1 MKILIL
7 GDIVGRPGRNAVAN
21 QLSHL
26 REEYKPDLVIVNGEN
41 ASAGRGLTEKNAKEL
56 FELDID
62 VITTGNHVW
71 DKKEILTYIESYP
84 QLIRPANYPDP
95 CPGKGYT
102 IIHKG
107 ETTIGVINLSGV
119 VYLSNLTNPFHTID
133 KILHEISK
141 QCNIIILDFHAEAT
155 SEKLAMGYYCDGR
168 ISLVY
173 GTHTH
178 VQTADK
184 RILNGGTGYITD
196 IGMTGPL
203 DGILGV
209 DKDIIIQQMQNNRPA
224 RYDLAQGP
232 VQINGIITEINEET
246 GKCQSLDN
254 FIRIIEE

>member
-7 GDIVGRPGRNAVAN
+7 GDIVGRPGRNAVRD

-26 REEYKPDLVIVNGEN
+26 REEYRADVVIVNGEN
-41 ASAGRGLTEKNAKEL
+41 ASAGRGITEKNAKEL
-56 FELDID
+56 FELGID

-102 IIHKG
+102 IIHRNG
-107 ETTIGVINLSGV
+107 INIGVINLSGV
-119 VYLSNLTNPFHTID
+119 VYLSNLANPFHTID
-133 KILHEISK
+133 NILNEISK
-141 QCNIIILDFHAEAT
+141 KCTIVIVDFHAEAT

-168 ISLVY
+168 VSLVY

-184 RILNGGTGYITD
+184 RILSEGTGYITD

-203 DGILGV
+203 NGILGV
-209 DKDIIIQQMQNNRPA
+209 DKDIIIEQMLSNRPA
-224 RYDLAQGP
+224 RYDLAEGP
-232 VQINGIITEINEET
+232 TQINGIIVDINKET
-246 GKCQSLDN
+246 GKCGYIDN
-254 FIRIIEE
+254 FIKIIES

>member
-1 MKILIL
+1 
-7 GDIVGRPGRNAVAN
+7 
-21 QLSHL
+21 
-26 REEYKPDLVIVNGEN
+26 
-41 ASAGRGLTEKNAKEL
+41 
-56 FELDID
+56 
-62 VITTGNHVW
+62 
-71 DKKEILTYIESYP
+71 
-84 QLIRPANYPDP
+84 
-95 CPGKGYT
+95 
-102 IIHKG
+102 
-107 ETTIGVINLSGV
+107 
-119 VYLSNLTNPFHTID
+119 
-133 KILHEISK
+133 
-141 QCNIIILDFHAEAT
+141 
-155 SEKLAMGYYCDGR
+155 
-168 ISLVY
+168 
-173 GTHTH
+173 